1 MHRARVRMVAAD
13 ARIDI
18 AYTHTQ
24 IPCMTKDRRYPDKTK
39 PAARLTVSDQ
49 AGTTKGSIN
58 LRIEGQTR
66 ALIDEAAASLGKSR
80 TEFMI
85 DIARSRAI
93 DVLLDRRL
101 FQLDP
106 DAFDA
111 FSDALETPA
120 DPGEKLTALMQ
131 RRPAWTA

>member
-1 MHRARVRMVAAD
+1 
-13 ARIDI
+13 
-18 AYTHTQ
+18 
-24 IPCMTKDRRYPDKTK
+24 MTKDRQFPGKAK
-39 PAARLTVSDQ
+39 PGTPLAVADQ

-66 ALIDEAAASLGKSR
+66 TLIDEAAASLGKSR

-85 DIARSRAI
+85 DTARSRAI

-111 FSDALETPA
+111 FADALETPA

>member
-1 MHRARVRMVAAD
+1 
-13 ARIDI
+13 
-18 AYTHTQ
+18 
-24 IPCMTKDRRYPDKTK
+24 MTKDRQYPDKTK
-39 PAARLTVSDQ
+39 PVARLTVSDQ

-85 DIARSRAI
+85 DTARSRAI

-111 FSDALETPA
+111 FADALETPA